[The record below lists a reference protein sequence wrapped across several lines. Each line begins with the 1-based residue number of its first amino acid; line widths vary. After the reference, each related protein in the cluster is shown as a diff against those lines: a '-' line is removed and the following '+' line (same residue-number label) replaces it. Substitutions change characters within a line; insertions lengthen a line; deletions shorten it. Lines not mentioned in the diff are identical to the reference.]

1 MLYEKITISGEN
13 VVNQQR
19 FPKNRFGWPLM
30 ETALIIIEG
39 EPGWRKNAEA
49 RMQRLINLR
58 KEMKTLSD
66 LYGSNC
72 LNKWDID
79 HLFVPWFSKKP
90 IKTNKLADLDY
101 TQNYLKS
108 SSIVEKLCL
117 LISSIEKRK
126 YVEPQNITEEIIGY
140 PLDPSNKF
148 YYIRAGNH
156 RVAVLSALG
165 FEIPLVIDKF
175 EYLKLRDQKIVGKK
189 SFFWNLGK
197 KSLVYPNVASV
208 EDWPSVRNK
217 VLDIDGAKKIL
228 RTFYQE

>member
-1 MLYEKITISGEN
+1 MLYDKITISGEN

-30 ETALIIIEG
+30 EAALIIIEG
-39 EPGWRKNAEA
+39 KPGWRKNAEA
-49 RMQRLINLR
+49 RIQSLVNLR
-58 KEMKTLSD
+58 NEMKTLSD
-66 LYGSNC
+66 LYGHNC

-79 HLFVPWFSKKP
+79 HLFVPWFSMKP
-90 IKTNKLADLDY
+90 VKTNTLADLDY

-108 SSIVEKLCL
+108 SSIVEKLCS

-140 PLDPSNKF
+140 PLNSSKKY

-156 RVAVLSALG
+156 RAAVLSALG

-175 EYLKLRDQKIVGKK
+175 AYLKLRDQKIVRKK
-189 SFFWNLGK
+189 SFFWRLGK
-197 KSLVYPNVASV
+197 KSLEYPYVASV
-208 EDWPSVRNK
+208 ADWPAVRNK
-217 VLDIDGAKKIL
+217 VLDINDAKKIL
-228 RTFYQE
+228 QTFYKE